1 MKKKLPNMLTL
12 FRIFLV
18 PLFFI
23 VLISDNK
30 NSYLLSLIIFSVA
43 SITDFFD
50 GRLARKYDAVSKF
63 GLFMDPLADKA
74 LALSAFFGF
83 LYLEVLVGVVEPWMV
98 FFNIL

>member
-1 MKKKLPNMLTL
+1 MKKNLPNLLTL

-23 VLISDNK
+23 ILISGNPY
-30 NSYLLSLIIFSVA
+30 SYLLSFIIFSIA

-50 GRLARKYDAVSKF
+50 GKLARKYDAVSEF

-83 LYLEVLVGVVEPWMV
+83 LYLDVLADAVDP
-98 FFNIL
+98 